1 MKIGVG
7 TPRVLARPMQYLT
20 SATAVVIAVGLVGSV
35 LAAVNASQVSK
46 DLILSRAVTA
56 ARAFSGAFSGEEL
69 VALQGNS
76 KDLDNDTYKSL
87 KRRLVS
93 IRQGNTGTRFTYLLR
108 LKDNNQVIFLAD
120 SEPETSQDYSPPGA
134 PYLEATGLLKSV
146 FYNIEPII
154 EGPVTDSYGS
164 WVSGLAP
171 VTDDSGKI
179 VGVLGIDI
187 PARDY
192 YQQIATYAAIPLLLA
207 AIPVAVL
214 VYNRRLARKEH
225 EITQLKS
232 QFVSIASHELRSPL
246 TGTLWG
252 VQSLLKDKPRKD
264 QSKILT
270 SMYNNVASSLATVNE
285 ILDFSIFD
293 RGKAD
298 KLQRE
303 VLDLRDVLKDVLKL
317 HELSAEESK
326 LGIARVGTWPKQA
339 FTVGDHGALK
349 RGISNIIS
357 NAIKYSPD
365 GSKIEVALHTEGG
378 NHIIGVRD
386 YGIGI
391 PKSDQ
396 KKVLT
401 GYYRAANAAKVQAY
415 GTGMGLWVTRLIV
428 EQHHGRLWLESEE
441 NKGTTFFISLP
452 AKTAEPADEPT
463 RPTDS

>member
-56 ARAFSGAFSGEEL
+56 ARAFSGEE
-69 VALQGNS
+69 VQALRGNS
-76 KDLDNDTYKSL
+76 KDLNDDTYKSL

-93 IRQGNTGTRFTYLLR
+93 IRQGNTGTRFAYLLR
-108 LKDNNQVIFLAD
+108 LKDNNQVVFLAD
-120 SEPETSQDYSPPGA
+120 SEPETSSNYSPPGA

-154 EGPVTDSYGS
+154 EGPLTDTYGS

-171 VTDDSGKI
+171 VTDDTGKI
-179 VGVLGIDI
+179 VAVLGIDI
-187 PARDY
+187 PSRDY
-192 YQQIATYAAIPLLLA
+192 YQQIATYAIIPLLLA

-252 VQSLLKDKPRKD
+252 VQSLLKKPRKD
-264 QSKILT
+264 QAKTLT
-270 SMYNNVASSLATVNE
+270 AIYNNVASSLATVNE

-303 VLDLRDVLKDVLKL
+303 AVDLRDILTDVLKL
-317 HELSAEESK
+317 HELSAEESR
-326 LGIARVGTWPKQA
+326 LGIAHVGTWPKQA
-339 FTVGDHGALK
+339 LTVGDQGALK

-365 GSKIEVALHTEGG
+365 GSKIEIALHTTGG
-378 NHIIGVRD
+378 NHIIGIRD
-386 YGIGI
+386 HGIGI
-391 PKSDQ
+391 PKADQ
-396 KKVLT
+396 KKVLS
-401 GYYRAANAAKVQAY
+401 GYYRASNATKVQAY
-415 GTGMGLWVTRLIV
+415 GTGMGLWVTRLII
-428 EQHHGRLWLESEE
+428 EQHHGRLWLESTE
-441 NKGTTFFISLP
+441 NEGTTFFISLP
-452 AKTAEPADEPT
+452 AKASSNESTSPS
-463 RPTDS
+463 DS